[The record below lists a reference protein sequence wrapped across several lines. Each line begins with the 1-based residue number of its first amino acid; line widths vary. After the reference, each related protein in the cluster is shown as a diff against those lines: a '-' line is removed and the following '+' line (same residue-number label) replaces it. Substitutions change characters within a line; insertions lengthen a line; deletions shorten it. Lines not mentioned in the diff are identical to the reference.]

1 MTFIHHT
8 AVVDDNV
15 KVGKDVSIW
24 HFSHILSGSSI
35 GDNCTLGQN
44 VMVGPKVKIGTGCKI
59 QNNVSIY
66 EGIEIGNNVFC
77 GPSCVFTNVIN
88 PRAFINRKNEFK
100 KTVVGEGATL
110 GANCTIVCGV
120 KIGNFALIGAGAVVT
135 KNVDDYGLYVG
146 VPAKRVGWVSESG
159 IRLDKNLICPDTNEK
174 YILENKK
181 LIKVKKA

>member
-1 MTFIHHT
+1 MTFIHDT

-15 KVGKDVSIW
+15 KIGKDVFIW

-44 VMVGPKVKIGTGCKI
+44 IMVGPKVKIGNGCKI

-88 PRAFINRKNEFK
+88 PRAFINRKMSLK
-100 KTVVGEGATL
+100 KLLLEKELLGVQIVQLFVV
-110 GANCTIVCGV
+110 I
-120 KIGNFALIGAGAVVT
+120 KIGNFALIGAGCSNKKCWQLWV
-135 KNVDDYGLYVG
+135 YVG
-146 VPAKRVGWVSESG
+146 VPARRVGWVSESG
-159 IRLDKNLICPDTNEK
+159 IRLGI
-174 YILENKK
+174 I
-181 LIKVKKA
+181 